1 MKHHDTPADSIA
13 TTCPYCGVGCG
24 VLAAPGHV
32 EGDHQ
37 HPANGGR
44 LCVKGSA
51 LHETLEDTSRLLVPK
66 IAGYEVTWEEAID
79 RVAGAISDS
88 VREHGA
94 ESVAFYLSGQL
105 LTEDYYIANKLAK
118 GFIGTPHVDTNS
130 RLCMSSAVAAHK
142 RAFGEDCVPGC
153 YEDLELADL
162 LVLAGSNVAWAH
174 PVLYQ
179 RLSAARRQGRRVV
192 VIDPRKT
199 ATADLADLHL
209 QLRPGT
215 DTLLFNGLLVWLHDH
230 GALAEDYLAEHC
242 NGFEETLAI
251 ARSCAPSVQAVARG
265 CDLAVEEVECF
276 YQWFAD
282 TGRTVTAFSQGINQ
296 SVAGTDKANAIINW
310 TGSEPVFADGTTQCH
325 GWP

>member
-1 MKHHDTPADSIA
+1 DQVA
-13 TTCPYCGVGCG
+13 
-24 VLAAPGHV
+24 
-32 EGDHQ
+32 GDRS
-37 HPANGGR
+37 HPANAGR

-51 LHETLEDTSRLLVPK
+51 LHETLVPAGRLLRP
-66 IAGYEVTWEEAID
+66 
-79 RVAGAISDS
+79 RVAGREQTWPQALAAAAGAIRQA
-88 VREHGA
+88 VAEHGPG
-94 ESVAFYLSGQL
+94 SVAFYLSGQL
-105 LTEDYYIANKLAK
+105 LTEDYYVANKLAK

-162 LVLAGSNVAWAH
+162 LVLAGSNAAWAH

-179 RLSAARRQGRRVV
+179 RMSAAGRQGRRVV

-251 ARSCAPSVQAVARG
+251 ARSCAP
-265 CDLAVEEVECF
+265 
-276 YQWFAD
+276 
-282 TGRTVTAFSQGINQ
+282 
-296 SVAGTDKANAIINW
+296 
-310 TGSEPVFADGTTQCH
+310 
-325 GWP
+325 

>member
-1 MKHHDTPADSIA
+1 MKNRRTTPESTA

-24 VLAAPGHV
+24 VLAKPDAV
-32 EGDHQ
+32 QGDVG
-37 HPANGGR
+37 HPANNGR

-51 LHETLEDTSRLLVPK
+51 LHETVTGHNRLLAPRV
-66 IAGYEVTWEEAID
+66 AGHNVEWSEAID
-79 RVAGAISDS
+79 RVAEAIRVS
-88 VREHGA
+88 VRDHGP

-162 LVLAGSNVAWAH
+162 LVLAGSNAAWTH

-179 RLSAARRQGRRVV
+179 RIKASHRSGRKVV
-192 VIDPRKT
+192 AIDPRQT
-199 ATADLADLHL
+199 ATTEMADLHL

-215 DTLLFNGLLVWLHDH
+215 DTLLFNGLLVWLNDH
-230 GALAEDYLAEHC
+230 GALATQYLDS
-242 NGFEETLAI
+242 I
-251 ARSCAPSVQAVARG
+251 A
-265 CDLAVEEVECF
+265 
-276 YQWFAD
+276 
-282 TGRTVTAFSQGINQ
+282 TVSR
-296 SVAGTDKANAIINW
+296 K
-310 TGSEPVFADGTTQCH
+310 P
-325 GWP
+325 